1 MKKCYEVQLKDLSAL
16 ELSASWEIDFDFKD
30 FSDLL
35 KEEGIKTVEQAII
48 YINQFW
54 SDSPDEDD
62 EFNEHL
68 NYFLK
73 YATLKI
79 HYIYNN
85 TTLWET
91 DDLIQYL
98 FGKEEGFCVG
108 ECGIKLTSFY
118 DGFVLNE
125 DLLEVH
131 EQ

>member
-1 MKKCYEVQLKDLSAL
+1 MLSRTAPNFIDL
-16 ELSASWEIDFDFKD
+16 ELSANWEIDFGFKD
-30 FSDLL
+30 FSDSL

-48 YINQFW
+48 HINQFW
-54 SDSPDEDD
+54 VDSPNEDD

-73 YATLKI
+73 YATVRI

-85 TTLWET
+85 TTLW
-91 DDLIQYL
+91 DVNDLTRHL
-98 FGKEEGFCVG
+98 FSKEEGFCVG
-108 ECGIKLTSFY
+108 KCGIELTDFY
-118 DGFVLNE
+118 DGFELND